1 MNHIAREPADLPAA
15 LPPYPV
21 ARRFAVYTLLTVA
34 GVAGDLWTKEQV
46 FRWRG
51 LPGEQAPYWII
62 ENIFGVET
70 AVNLGALFGM
80 GQGYGFVFAAVSII
94 AATGILIWLFGF
106 HAARS
111 LWITVALGLVTGGI
125 LGNLYDRTGMHRLQ
139 DPFTGGVRDWI
150 LLRYGPYTWPNFN
163 IADALLVT
171 GAIML
176 ALHTFWTNPSPPHAS
191 QS

>member
-1 MNHIAREPADLPAA
+1 MDNIAREPADTQATLPS
-15 LPPYPV
+15 YPV
-21 ARRFAVYTLLTVA
+21 AQRFAVYAFLTVC

-80 GQGYGFVFAAVSII
+80 GQGYGFVFATVSII
-94 AATGILIWLFGF
+94 AAAGIWFWLFGC

-111 LWITVALGLVTGGI
+111 QWITVALGLVTGGI
-125 LGNLYDRTGMHRLQ
+125 LGNLYDRAGMHRLQ
-139 DPFTGGVRDWI
+139 DPFSGGVRDWI
-150 LLRYGPYTWPNFN
+150 LLRYGQYTWPNFN

-176 ALHTFWTNPSPPHAS
+176 ALHSFWTRPAAPNPSNS
-191 QS
+191 